1 VTDTWRIEVD
11 GNVCVGSGM
20 CVALAPDRFALEGPA
35 ASVVPGAEDT
45 KADEVLL
52 DVADSCPASAI
63 TVTDG
68 TSGEVLGPRP

>member
-1 VTDTWRIEVD
+1 VSDWHIEVD
-11 GNVCVGSGM
+11 GHVCVGSGM

-35 ASVVPGAEDT
+35 ASVVPGAADPP
-45 KADEVLL
+45 ADEVLL

-68 TSGEVLGPRP
+68 GSGEVLGPRP